1 MTKSYICS
9 FEHGCLGGTFDRL
22 HGGHRLLLDVAFKLI
37 RNVLIGIT
45 TDELARRGKEIPK
58 LIYNYD
64 RRAADVRNY
73 LLEKGISE
81 ERINIKPLSRATQ
94 YADEIPEMET
104 IVLSPETYGR
114 LLEINDIRREKD
126 LEELIA
132 IAIPY
137 FRDDNGK
144 IVSSQVFRELELQLQ
159 QQIKRKNDD
168 AILK

>member
-1 MTKSYICS
+1 MTESYKCS
-9 FEHGCLGGTFDRL
+9 FEYGCLGGTFDRL

-58 LIYNYD
+58 LIYDYEK
-64 RRAADVRNY
+64 RAADVGNY

-81 ERINIKPLSRATQ
+81 NRIQIKPLSRATQ
-94 YADEIPEMET
+94 YADVIPEMET

-114 LLEINDIRREKD
+114 LLEINDIRRDKG

>member
-1 MTKSYICS
+1 LTESYKCS

-37 RNVLIGIT
+37 QNVLIGIT

-58 LIYNYD
+58 LIYNYEK
-64 RRAADVRNY
+64 RAADVKNY

-81 ERINIKPLSRATQ
+81 NRIQIKPLSRATQ
-94 YADEIPEMET
+94 YADEIPEMGT

-114 LLEINDIRREKD
+114 LLEINDIRRDKG

-168 AILK
+168 AIL